1 MFLIGPSTST
11 TATTNSNP
19 TVTAVLPSV
28 NSPVNVQ
35 TPPALPVTE
44 HRRVFNYTAR
54 RGSFNPTMQ
63 PSRKRNSQKGK
74 AKMQTC
80 SLKFFCLG
88 NVDDDEPP
96 STVSGKA
103 NLLNCGLG
111 PASITCNVNAS
122 SVHEILMEKFP
133 LLSSAGGYELLLFQ
147 RGENRGFHKLPTP
160 YAPARLKDMAGQA
173 NIYIC
178 PLQNNLQMNECQEQ
192 TVQPTEVSC
201 LFQPHDTVSFFQYK
215 ESKRNR
221 LSII

>member
-1 MFLIGPSTST
+1 MCRHHLLYQQPSTVECSIIQPDVGHST
-11 TATTNSNP
+11 LLCNHPGKETAKRGRRRCKH
-19 TVTAVLPSV
+19 V
-28 NSPVNVQ
+28 
-35 TPPALPVTE
+35 AL
-44 HRRVFNYTAR
+44 
-54 RGSFNPTMQ
+54 S
-63 PSRKRNSQKGK
+63 
-74 AKMQTC
+74 
-80 SLKFFCLG
+80 FFCLG

-111 PASITCNVNAS
+111 SASITCNVNAS

-147 RGENRGFHKLPTP
+147 RGGENRGFHKLPTP